1 MFPPVLTSLI
11 KSISTESQLYSWHL
25 NSTMEAYSLT
35 IEWARIR
42 SSGKKENV
50 SQHPQQIVNE
60 ENSPQDTALFSNDCG
75 MDAAADKDMDDNVLK
90 KNLQRE
96 DIDVRCVVRN
106 AREDENETEVII
118 DQGECDVPEAITTEN
133 KVDYKTQRSFQPGEN
148 SKASK
153 RRHKREHFDFLPGK
167 HTTIVAAEHEDGVT
181 NKSAAAF
188 QSKMTT

>member
-50 SQHPQQIVNE
+50 SQHSPQIVNE
-60 ENSPQDTALFSNDCG
+60 ENSPQDTALFSTDCG
-75 MDAAADKDMDDNVLK
+75 MDAAADKEMDDNVLK

-106 AREDENETEVII
+106 AREDENKTEVII
-118 DQGECDVPEAITTEN
+118 DQGECDTPQAITTEN
-133 KVDYKTQRSFQPGEN
+133 KVDYKTQRSFQPRES
-148 SKASK
+148 SKANK
-153 RRHKREHFDFLPGK
+153 RRDERKF
-167 HTTIVAAEHEDGVT
+167 
-181 NKSAAAF
+181 
-188 QSKMTT
+188 